1 MQASPSA
8 RYIRDRAIIFP
19 IFSGLFLA
27 LKFGQ
32 IEQDEERRYEQNL
45 VRRFVAETK
54 LHGDPVH
61 YTRALSMQAEM
72 YGNLKNFTL
81 AFEAFEELKRNYDAE
96 KLSVDICAAYGSD
109 RSAQCFGL
117 SALWYMQLGDRV
129 AAARTCRYIFES
141 LMPKMDMKNVHN
153 SAIMIYPTI
162 WVMKDLG
169 KCAEVLEIF
178 VKFVVEPFDKY
189 LGEGAFTFALPV
201 YDPVMMLLDLCEN
214 KDSDECENLEDFVS
228 WALEEENLRFGT
240 VINNALGGYGRDCN
254 SIASEIC
261 LLLALRK
268 EFDDDFDDAEKAETR
283 ATLVMNGLVIARES
297 MAFTIEKKMYAA
309 QMQVKPVLDALE
321 ELADELDIA
330 V

>member
-61 YTRALSMQAEM
+61 YTRALAMQAEM
-72 YGNLKNFTL
+72 YGNLRNFPL
-81 AFEAFEELKRNYDAE
+81 AFEAFEELKRNYDANT
-96 KLSVDICAAYGSD
+96 LTSDICAAYGSD

-117 SALWYMQLGDRV
+117 SALWYSQQGDMD
-129 AAARTCRYIFES
+129 AAEKMCKYVFDI
-141 LMPKMDMKNVHN
+141 LMPKMEMRNVHN
-153 SAIMIYPTI
+153 SALIIYPTI

-169 KCAEVLEIF
+169 RCMEVLEIF
-178 VKFVVEPFDKY
+178 VKYVVEAFDEY
-189 LGEGAFTFALPV
+189 LGEGAFTFCLPV

-214 KDSDECENLEDFVS
+214 KDSDECENFEDFVA
-228 WALEEENLRFGT
+228 WGLEEDNLRFGT
-240 VINNALGGYGRDCN
+240 VINNSLGGYGRDCN

-261 LLLALRK
+261 LLLAQRK

-283 ATLVMNGLVIARES
+283 ATLVTNGLVIARES

-309 QMQVKPVLDALE
+309 QMQVKPVLEALE

-330 V
+330 A

>member
-72 YGNLKNFTL
+72 YGNLRDFTH
-81 AFEAFEELKRNYDAE
+81 AFEAFEELKKSYDAE
-96 KLSVDICAAYGSD
+96 RLTADISAAYGSD
-109 RSAQCFGL
+109 RSAQCFAL
-117 SALWYMQLGDRV
+117 SALWHLQLGNLT
-129 AAARTCRYIFES
+129 AAEEACYYVFEH
-141 LMPKMDMKNVHN
+141 LMPKMEMKNVHN
-153 SAIMIYPTI
+153 SALMLYPLI

-169 KCAEVLEIF
+169 KCIEILEIF
-178 VKFVVEPFDKY
+178 VKYVVEAFDDY
-189 LGEGAFTFALPV
+189 LGEGAFTFCLPI

-214 KDSDECENLEDFVS
+214 KDSDECEHFEDFVA
-228 WALEEENLRFGT
+228 WGLEEENLRFGT
-240 VINNALGGYGRDCN
+240 VINNSLGSFGRDCN

-261 LLLALRK
+261 LLLAQRK
-268 EFDDDFDDAEKAETR
+268 EFEDDIYDAEKAETR
-283 ATLVMNGLVIARES
+283 ATLVTNGLVIARES
-297 MAFTIEKKMYAA
+297 MAFTAEKKMYAA
-309 QMQVKPVLDALE
+309 QMQIKPVLEALE

>member
-32 IEQDEERRYEQNL
+32 IEQDEDRRYEQNL

-54 LHGDPVH
+54 LHGDPIH

-72 YGNLKNFTL
+72 YGNLRDFPH
-81 AFEAFEELKRNYDAE
+81 AFEAFEELKRTYDVDKHSAE
-96 KLSVDICAAYGSD
+96 ICAAYGSD
-109 RSAQCFGL
+109 RSAQCYGL
-117 SALWYMQLGDRV
+117 SALWHMQLGNV
-129 AAARTCRYIFES
+129 KAAEEACYYVFEN
-141 LMPKMDMKNVHN
+141 LMPKMPVRNVHN
-153 SAIMIYPTI
+153 SALMLYPTM

-169 KCAEVLEIF
+169 RSMEALEIF
-178 VKFVVEPFDKY
+178 VKYVVEAFDEY
-189 LGEGAFTFALPV
+189 LGEGAFTFCLPV
-201 YDPVMMLLDLCEN
+201 YDPVMMLLDLFEN
-214 KDSDECENLEDFVS
+214 RDNDECENFEDFVA
-228 WALEEENLRFGT
+228 WGLEEENLRFGT
-240 VINNALGGYGRDCN
+240 VINNSLGSFGRDCN

-261 LLLALRK
+261 LLLAMRK
-268 EFDDDFDDAEKAETR
+268 EFEDDLDDIEKAETR

-297 MAFTIEKKMYAA
+297 MAFTTEKKMYAA
-309 QMQVKPVLDALE
+309 QMQIKPVLDSLE

>member
-32 IEQDEERRYEQNL
+32 IEQDEECLYEQNL

-61 YTRALSMQAEM
+61 YTRALAMQADM
-72 YGNLKNFTL
+72 YGRLRDFPA
-81 AFEAFEELKRNYDAE
+81 AFEAFEELKRHYDAE
-96 KLSVDICAAYGSD
+96 KHSNAICNAYGSD
-109 RSAQCFGL
+109 RSAQCFGISL
-117 SALWYMQLGDRV
+117 LWHMQLGDMK
-129 AAARTCRYIFES
+129 AAEETCWYIFEH
-141 LMPKMDMKNVHN
+141 LMPKMELRNVHN

-169 KCAEVLEIF
+169 RCTEVLEMF
-178 VKFVVEPFDKY
+178 VKYVVEPFDEF
-189 LGEGAFTFALPV
+189 LGEGAFTFCLPV
-201 YDPVMMLLDLCEN
+201 YDPVMMLLDLCEHEEN
-214 KDSDECENLEDFVS
+214 DECENFDDFLA
-228 WALEEENLRFGT
+228 WGLDEENLRFGT
-240 VINNALGGYGRDCN
+240 VINNSLGGFGRDCN

-261 LLLALRK
+261 LQLAKRTEL
-268 EFDDDFDDAEKAETR
+268 DDNRYSGMR
-283 ATLVMNGLVIARES
+283 AQLVSNGLVIARES
-297 MAFTIEKKMYAA
+297 MEYTTDKQMYAA
-309 QMQVKPVLDALE
+309 QLQVKPVLEALE
-321 ELADELDIA
+321 TLADGLNLE